1 MSDWFNVRFDQQNVK
16 TNFWV
21 WIYRPTTFSHDMGA
35 ILMKSHI
42 LRALLLYHI
51 KGHEQDGREGR
62 LYDNGWQA
70 ERVGNAN
77 MKEAGGQM
85 LRTRGS
91 LRQDCRL
98 VVDPCR
104 DLLATIPSSLN
115 ASRRGVEG
123 EEVKL

>member
-1 MSDWFNVRFDQQNVK
+1 
-16 TNFWV
+16 
-21 WIYRPTTFSHDMGA
+21 MG
-35 ILMKSHI
+35 
-42 LRALLLYHI
+42 
-51 KGHEQDGREGR
+51 GEGR

-85 LRTRGS
+85 LQTRGS

-98 VVDPCR
+98 VVDPWR

-123 EEVKL
+123 E

>member
-1 MSDWFNVRFDQQNVK
+1 MNK
-16 TNFWV
+16 
-21 WIYRPTTFSHDMGA
+21 MG
-35 ILMKSHI
+35 
-42 LRALLLYHI
+42 
-51 KGHEQDGREGR
+51 GEGR
-62 LYDNGWQA
+62 SYDNGWQA

-85 LRTRGS
+85 LQTRGS